1 MLLSNHTSFRVLFD
15 KSAPYA
21 LFEKYIYI
29 LAVKMASPGNQH
41 CADCIGTLSFPV
53 RSCGLI
59 KLFARW
65 HICMKLPLSCRYSSL
80 AEFSP
85 LRTPPQLKGKSLLT
99 PISIPL
105 CLLCAPHLFTPGIH
119 SYILLLVQ
127 QLTKRNFAI
136 ELK

>member
-1 MLLSNHTSFRVLFD
+1 MLISNHTSFRVLFD

-53 RSCGLI
+53 LSCGLI

-65 HICMKLPLSCRYSSL
+65 HIL
-80 AEFSP
+80 
-85 LRTPPQLKGKSLLT
+85 
-99 PISIPL
+99 
-105 CLLCAPHLFTPGIH
+105 
-119 SYILLLVQ
+119 
-127 QLTKRNFAI
+127 
-136 ELK
+136 